1 MKRLKLLLLVIT
13 IGGTAFYWTGCA
25 TQTRAMKSAK
35 LYLKMGIIEKAEEEA
50 LFALESEP
58 NNPEPSYW
66 LARKIYLRQNRWEEM
81 EQMLKRSLSI
91 SNKYADEIKRLRRI
105 FRLSEV
111 KSDEDFLSAKQ
122 TENRQTKRIP
132 PDSRTTLQSAG
143 NLDESL
149 SDLIT
154 QIVNSITK
162 GEKTKIAVIE
172 FSDLQGR
179 VNEFGKYL
187 AEELITHLFMTGRF
201 EVIERQL
208 LEKVLSEQKLSLTGL
223 IDAGSAMEIGKL
235 LGVDAIVSGTIT
247 DLGIRLKVNARII
260 STETG
265 SVFAVAG
272 TEIVKDVAVK
282 KLMNRGS
289 LTEEKVIKEAEERSA
304 KKKVSRVENV
314 FFMEDFSD
322 VEEGMIPEEW
332 VGGEKLMV
340 KSDGRQKFLTNFE
353 RVNQTFTVYDVKF
366 PMNFKFEWI
375 IAPKGIHQVITIG
388 SVRIIVYPKGPY
400 GASALEFRIGG
411 ISKRVKGDF
420 SKRTVKVSLEK
431 RGVLLRLFVDDNEIF
446 LVRDPNFIPP
456 NSFSFE
462 FGTWQ
467 FRLYKIIGKDLG

>member
-1 MKRLKLLLLVIT
+1 MKLLKQFLLVIT
-13 IGGTAFYWTGCA
+13 IVGTTFYGTGCA
-25 TQTRAMKSAK
+25 KQSTALKSAN
-35 LYLKMGIIEKAEEEA
+35 LYLKMNIIEMAEEEA
-50 LFALESEP
+50 LLALESES
-58 NNPEPSYW
+58 NNPEPPYW
-66 LARKIYLRQNRWEEM
+66 LALNIYSRQGRWEEM
-81 EQMLKRSLSI
+81 EQMFKRSLSI
-91 SNKYADEIKRLRRI
+91 SNKYADEIERLREKYRQ
-105 FRLSEV
+105 S
-111 KSDEDFLSAKQ
+111 KAKAV
-122 TENRQTKRIP
+122 
-132 PDSRTTLQSAG
+132 S

-154 QIVNSITK
+154 QIVNSMPK
-162 GEKTKIAVIE
+162 GGKTRIAVIE
-172 FSDLQGR
+172 FSDLHGM
-179 VNEFGKYL
+179 VDEFGKYL
-187 AEELITHLFMTGRF
+187 AEELITRLFMTGKF

-208 LEKVLSEQKLSLTGL
+208 LEKVLSEQNLSLTGL

-247 DLGIRLKVNARII
+247 DLGISLKVNARII

-265 SVFAVAG
+265 LVFAVAS
-272 TEIVKDVAVK
+272 TEIVKDTTVK
-282 KLMNRGS
+282 VLLSRVTVVRKPNVEKPEKKVVIE
-289 LTEEKVIKEAEERSA
+289 TEIRPT
-304 KKKVSRVENV
+304 KKKISRAENV

-340 KSDGRQKFLTNFE
+340 KSEGRQKFLTNFE
-353 RVNQTFTVYDVKF
+353 RVNQTFTVYGVKF

-400 GASALEFRIGG
+400 GASALEFRMGG

-420 SKRTVKVSLEK
+420 SKRTVKVSFEK

-446 LVRDPNFIPP
+446 LVRDPNFMPP

-467 FRLYKIIGKDLG
+467 FRLYKIIGKDLGERK